1 MRILLL
7 FLALTF
13 SACQSKPAARSSV
26 AKVTKSENL
35 VIVATTDFHA
45 ALDKAEGLASV
56 VRDLRAKHGDS
67 MLYLDGGDLFQGSL
81 EGNMPKGRSVVE
93 FFNAIGLDAAAIGNH
108 ELDYG
113 PDVPGRIAP
122 KPGEDGLGN
131 IKARVAQA
139 DFKWLSV
146 NFVWTKKRGSHRN
159 ALGRS
164 TVFAPH
170 AVFER
175 AGGRACVIGA
185 TTPATQNIT
194 NPHFIK
200 GAKFL
205 PLEDAVSAEAKMLR
219 RQKKC
224 DWVVLAAHAGLLCNK
239 AGRCL
244 EEGGYAE
251 ILRLLRKLP
260 KGTLDAVVAGHT
272 HKRAQEVVNGTPI
285 IEAEANGKTVG
296 VLKLARAQA
305 ADQPHYEFENF
316 IDVPASASA
325 PDISALLKPYRDAAA
340 TLKERV
346 VGHAASAFERRYDA
360 ENALGNLVVD
370 AIFAAAVEAAG
381 ADFALTNAGGLR
393 GDLQQ
398 GTIIYGDVFNVL
410 PFDNSLTVIDI
421 QGSELRRLIEIA
433 QSGGHG
439 VSPIAGLRVKRVNVP
454 PGATGTFSRDL
465 NGDGRKEDW
474 ERNLVLE
481 ITDAQGVPLQDG
493 KRYKLATHDFLMMGG
508 DHQAIVYDK
517 IPNAR
522 KHVFAGV
529 WLRDLL
535 VEYLKKQ
542 QSVRPESH
550 YNPRRPRVELLGD

>member
-1 MRILLL
+1 M
-7 FLALTF
+7 
-13 SACQSKPAARSSV
+13 
-26 AKVTKSENL
+26 
-35 VIVATTDFHA
+35 IVATADFHA
-45 ALDKAEGLASV
+45 ALDKAEGLATV

-122 KPGEDGLGN
+122 RPGEDGLGN
-131 IKARVAQA
+131 IKARAQEA
-139 DFKWLSV
+139 KFKWLST
-146 NFVWTKKRGSHRN
+146 NFVWSAKRGKHQN
-159 ALGRS
+159 ALGHS

-200 GAKFL
+200 GTKFLSLEKSVLAEAKFL
-205 PLEDAVSAEAKMLR
+205 R
-219 RQKKC
+219 GQKKC
-224 DWVVLAAHAGLLCNK
+224 HWVILTAHAGLLCNK

-251 ILRLLRKLP
+251 ILRLLRTLP

-296 VLKLARAQA
+296 VLRLAA
-305 ADQPHYEFENF
+305 AKKASQPAYEFEPF
-316 IDVPASASA
+316 IDVPAAGNVQ
-325 PDISALLKPYRDAAA
+325 DITALLKPYRDAAA

-346 VGHAASAFERRYDA
+346 VGEASAVFERRYDT
-360 ENALGNLVVD
+360 ENALGNLVADAMFAAGVD
-370 AIFAAAVEAAG
+370 AAG
-381 ADFALTNAGGLR
+381 VDFALINAGGLR
-393 GDLQQ
+393 GDLPQ
-398 GTIIYGDVFNVL
+398 GTLTYGDVFKVL

-439 VSPIAGLRVKRVNVP
+439 ISPIAGLNVKRINAA
-454 PGATGTFSRDL
+454 PGATGSFSRDL
-465 NGDGRKEDW
+465 NGDGLKEDW
-474 ERNLVLE
+474 ERNLVIEL
-481 ITDAQGVPLQDG
+481 TDSQGEPIQDS

-508 DHQAIVYDK
+508 DHQSFVYDK

-522 KHVFAGV
+522 KQVFAGV

-542 QSVRPESH
+542 QLVRPESY
-550 YNPRRPRVELLGD
+550 YNPKRPRVELLEP